1 MSLEDFTDDG
11 WFRNGTLQNE
21 ALAEHVLDNLDI
33 ITMQG
38 NGAMY
43 IYEDGIYTD
52 VGELRVKQFLTEEL
66 GDAYSRHNRAE
77 VIEVVKNK
85 TAKPR
90 EDFGEPDEWVCLGNC
105 QYNIETGKQRPHS
118 PEQEYL
124 YKIDTGYSEQATCPK
139 FDQFLAQHVPLGRLK
154 YVWGMFAHALHR
166 GYPTQSAF
174 LLWGDTATGKSTT
187 LRVLEHLI
195 GQENVAAQSVRQLK
209 NGNHA
214 LANLYGKQANVIAES
229 PSPQEMRQQEFKALT
244 GGDLIHANPKH
255 QQPFEFYNSA
265 TMIFATNDM
274 LALEELDDLEAE
286 FLRRW
291 EQIQYQNT
299 VPESEREDN
308 YYRRFTEN
316 EDEMEGILATTLEA
330 AYRMK
335 QRGGLSFEWDELCN
349 YYEDLKGVDKDTKT
363 NRDDGIKV
371 ESRWFED

>member
-1 MSLEDFTDDG
+1 
-11 WFRNGTLQNE
+11 
-21 ALAEHVLDNLDI
+21 
-33 ITMQG
+33 
-38 NGAMY
+38 
-43 IYEDGIYTD
+43 
-52 VGELRVKQFLTEEL
+52 
-66 GDAYSRHNRAE
+66 
-77 VIEVVKNK
+77 
-85 TAKPR
+85 
-90 EDFGEPDEWVCLGNC
+90 
-105 QYNIETGKQRPHS
+105 
-118 PEQEYL
+118 
-124 YKIDTGYSEQATCPK
+124 
-139 FDQFLAQHVPLGRLK
+139 
-154 YVWGMFAHALHR
+154 MFAHALHR

-209 NGNHA
+209 KGNHA

-244 GGDLIHANPKH
+244 GEDLIHANPKH

-308 YYRRFTEN
+308 YYRRFTED

>member
-1 MSLEDFTDDG
+1 MGIEEFTNDPWFKHGSLQT
-11 WFRNGTLQNE
+11 E
-21 ALAEHVLDNLDI
+21 ALANHVLDNLHIVTLED
-33 ITMQG
+33 
-38 NGAMY
+38 NGEVY
-43 IYEDGIYTD
+43 VYEDGIYKD
-52 VGELRVKQFLTEEL
+52 VGELRIKQFLTEEL
-66 GDAYSRHNRAE
+66 ANDYSRHNRAE
-77 VIEVVKNK
+77 VMEVVKNK

-90 EDFGEPDEWVCLGNC
+90 ENFGEPNEWICLSNC
-105 QYNIETGKQRPHS
+105 QYNLETGKRKPHS
-118 PEQEYL
+118 PEEEYL
-124 YKIDTGYSEQATCPK
+124 YKVDIAYNEDATCPK
-139 FDQFLAQHVPLGRLK
+139 FDRFLIQHVPLGRLK
-154 YVWGMFAHALHR
+154 YVWGMFAHSLHR

-214 LANLYGKQANVIAES
+214 MANLYGKQANIIAEA
-229 PSPQEMRQQEFKALT
+229 PSPQEMKQQEFKALT

-274 LALEELDDLEAE
+274 LDLNDLDELEAE

-291 EQIQYQNT
+291 EQIKYQNT

-308 YYRRFTEN
+308 YYRRFTEDK
-316 EDEMEGILATTLEA
+316 DEMEGILWRTLEA

-335 QRGGLSFEWDELCN
+335 QRGSLSYEWESLRA
-349 YYEDLKGVDKDTKT
+349 YYTEITESGK
-363 NRDDGIKV
+363 DDGDSGDKQANP
-371 ESRWFED
+371 ESKRFKD